1 MSYNWQQPD
10 WPKFKYDSTD
20 IEQLLFDFAEKAGRI
35 SGFLKGMSEGSQ
47 TEAMIDMM
55 VSEAIK
61 TSEIE
66 GEYLSRKDV
75 MSSIRNNL
83 GLVRNIEQVQDK
95 RAEGIAELIINFK
108 LDRMKKIT
116 IKKAFA
122 ILAFIFIGNLTFSQI
137 QPAGIWSAEGDLNIL
152 KVTGDADNGDGAS
165 DGALS
170 FEGASSVVGQ
180 GGVFT
185 FDGTMQEGKNYAI
198 NSAMYN
204 ANGSYVQVRVTLHNK
219 TDNTELAVDVNAGS
233 FMGTGIIHT
242 VAFNYTAVASDAGD
256 TLELRFIRNDDGYV
270 VRSFRIDNA
279 KLNGATLGARV
290 IVYSEDFRYADIGR
304 GFVKGIITDDG
315 AATTIWE
322 RNNSIP
328 ELTNSNNLFD
338 PTTDREAKRIPNGG
352 TRDQKMIQTT
362 GDNGTT
368 NFAVDAYAV
377 FTTLD
382 LTSANALIN
391 PSDDYVYATFWTQRR
406 YGNGDIASV
415 TMRVATDYAG
425 DASTATW
432 TTLSLHSGKIGD
444 SSDGRK
450 FVKGMVDLSGYTGS
464 TTVTL
469 AIRYLGSSSAY
480 STSNRN
486 GTFMISDLQFITQE
500 TPIKNVW
507 DGSTDSDLTEPAN
520 WDTKAAPVTTTNN
533 LVIPS
538 GLTNYPTAT
547 AALTVNSLTLESGS
561 SFITNS
567 TVTGNVTYKRN
578 LSFASGNLE
587 GWHLVGSPVSG
598 QTYNDGYVTANSI
611 ASGSGSN
618 RGIATYDNSVASNN
632 WTYLQSTGS
641 GTFGN
646 GAGYSIKTSATTDV
660 SFTGTLNTDNVAKGI
675 TIGAGTAFNLISN
688 PFTSFI
694 NSGTFL
700 TTNTAKLT
708 SETIWVLNPT
718 TKNYDAKVTGDA
730 FKVAPGQGF
739 FVSCGTAGDV
749 TFNEAIQSHQGTDT
763 FLKSS
768 PKPEV
773 QLNITDGDLNRYA
786 KIYYNE
792 NATTSFDNGYDGAT
806 FTGVANKLDVFTQL
820 LANNQGKN
828 YQVQSLPNSD
838 LASMVIP
845 VGLKSEAGK
854 EITFTA
860 EALNLPDGIKVF
872 LEDRLTNVF
881 TRLDE
886 TNSDYKI
893 ALTEAL
899 NGVGRFY
906 LHTNTSVLRT
916 DNIELENVS
925 IYKTANSILRIAGLK
940 QVTATV
946 KLFNI
951 LGKQVMNSSF
961 KTNGVKDISLPKL
974 ATGVYIVQLITE
986 SGKLNKKIILE

>member
-304 GFVKGIITDDG
+304 GFVKDIITDDG

-406 YGNGDIASV
+406 YGNGDIAAV

-432 TTLSLHSGKIGD
+432 TTLSLHSGKMGVT
-444 SSDGRK
+444 SDGRK
-450 FVKGMVDLSGYTGS
+450 YVKGMVDLSGYTDS

-694 NSGTFL
+694 NSATFL
-700 TTNTAKLT
+700 TTNSSKLV
-708 SETIWVLNPT
+708 SETIWVWNPT
-718 TKNYDAKVTGDA
+718 TKNHDAKVTGDA

>member
-304 GFVKGIITDDG
+304 GFVKDIITDDG

-406 YGNGDIASV
+406 YGNGDIAAV

-432 TTLSLHSGKIGD
+432 TTLSLHSGKMGVT
-444 SSDGRK
+444 SDGRK
-450 FVKGMVDLSGYTGS
+450 YVKGMVDLSGYTDS

-694 NSGTFL
+694 NSATFL
-700 TTNTAKLT
+700 TTNSSKLV
-708 SETIWVLNPT
+708 SETIWVWNPT
-718 TKNYDAKVTGDA
+718 TKNHDAKVTGDA

-906 LHTNTSVLRT
+906 LHTNTSVLST